1 MAKFQKGQSG
11 NPNGRPKGSLNKKT
25 KYLQE
30 WGAVFC
36 GSVSKRMRDDFFALP
51 IDKRYDF
58 FAKIYSH
65 ITPKQTESKIEAN
78 VDLHNLSDEQI
89 DDIITEITG
98 NVDTGGDDDD
108 E

>member
-36 GSVSKRMRDDFFALP
+36 GSVSKKMRDDFLHYQLIRDTIFC
-51 IDKRYDF
+51 K
-58 FAKIYSH
+58 
-65 ITPKQTESKIEAN
+65 
-78 VDLHNLSDEQI
+78 DL
-89 DDIITEITG
+89 
-98 NVDTGGDDDD
+98 
-108 E
+108 